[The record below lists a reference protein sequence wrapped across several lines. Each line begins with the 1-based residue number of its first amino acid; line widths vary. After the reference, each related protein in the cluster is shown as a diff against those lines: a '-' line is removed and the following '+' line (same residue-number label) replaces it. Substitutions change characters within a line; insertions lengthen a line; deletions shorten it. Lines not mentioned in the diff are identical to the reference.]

1 MTFKCVSRTTPGMQR
16 YQQQIVHVTARCGH
30 AVSVRLFGWDN
41 DQQHK
46 RKLDQSRDW
55 CCTAC
60 AYTANKS

>member
-1 MTFKCVSRTTPGMQR
+1 MQR